1 MKWIF
6 RIFGLLIVLVVFLAG
21 AVFFLPAERLARIAT
36 DQLSASTG
44 RTVAINGDVAL
55 TFWPVLGVSA
65 DDLEVGNAE
74 WAEQGA
80 MFQAANA
87 AIGVD
92 VLSLLRGDI
101 RITNIEAH
109 SPTIRLEQKLDGRAS
124 WQFTDAGGSGEI
136 KAETTP
142 QPADQPEA
150 SVRQAREF
158 IIEQLDVTDA
168 TLIYDAEGSDLV
180 SLSGVDLALAW
191 PDPAGPAEIEAVVRP
206 ASSDVVIDLT
216 VDAFGAFIAGEVSP
230 LRLEVMTDAGQF
242 LIDGRASTDGAVAGN
257 VSLTTESTDGLLRAL
272 GLPALDLPPKL
283 GRSMDAKT
291 EITLTPD
298 RKLALRGLSVDL
310 DGNAISG
317 DADISL
323 NGTPQIN
330 ARLDAGD
337 LDVKPAFAPSQG
349 GGNASSG
356 SSGNGGGGGSTPRPT
371 TSGWSKDVIDAS
383 GLAAFNGDIA
393 LSANSI
399 DLGDFQLGK
408 TRAVLRNDNSRMVF
422 DLREVAAYGGAV
434 TGEFV
439 VNNRGSLSI
448 GGKMNIAGI
457 QMQPLLRDAIDLDRL
472 TGQGDLRLNFLGSGP
487 SVDAIMRSLSGDGRL
502 EIGRGTLEG
511 INLDQLLKGGAT
523 SGTTIFN
530 DLTATWTI
538 ASGVLTNKDLL
549 LSLKNYSASG
559 AGNVDLG
566 NRRVDYRF
574 TPVALRA
581 NSGQGL
587 AVPVMF
593 KGPWSNISIRPDVE
607 AVLEAELD
615 EERRRLERKAKEKAR
630 EELGLDK
637 SKGKSLE
644 DEVKDKLLRRLFD

>member
-1 MKWIF
+1 MMKWVF
-6 RIFGLLIVLVVFLAG
+6 RVFGLLVVLAVFLVG

-36 DQLSASTG
+36 DQLSATTG
-44 RTVAINGDVAL
+44 REVAINGDVAL

-65 DDLEVGNAE
+65 DDLEVSNAA

-87 AIGVD
+87 AIGID
-92 VLSLLRGDI
+92 AFSLLRGDI

-124 WQFTDAGGSGEI
+124 WQFTDGGGSGEI

-142 QPADQPEA
+142 QAAEQPSAPKPEA
-150 SVRQAREF
+150 RQF
-158 IIEQLDVTDA
+158 IIERLEVTDA

-180 SLSGVDLALAW
+180 SLSGVDLALDW
-191 PDPAGPAEIEAVVRP
+191 PDPNGPAEIKAVLRP
-206 ASSDVVIDLT
+206 ASSDVDIDLT
-216 VDAFGAFIAGEVSP
+216 VDAFGAFIAGDVSP
-230 LRLEVMTDAGQF
+230 LRLQVMTDGGEF
-242 LIDGRASTDGAVAGN
+242 SIDGRASTDGAVAGS
-257 VSLTTESTDGLLRAL
+257 VALKTASTDGLMRAL
-272 GLPALDLPPKL
+272 GLPPLDLPPKL
-283 GRSMDAKT
+283 GRSMDLKT

-298 RKLALRGLSVDL
+298 RRLALRGLSVDL
-310 DGNAISG
+310 DGNAIRG
-317 DADISL
+317 DADLSL
-323 NGTPQIN
+323 NGTPEIN

-337 LDVKPAFAPSQG
+337 LDVKPAFAPSSTG
-349 GGNASSG
+349 DRK
-356 SSGNGGGGGSTPRPT
+356 SSGNGGGSGNAPRPA
-371 TSGWSKDVIDAS
+371 TSGWSTDAIDAS

-422 DLREVAAYGGAV
+422 DLREVAAYGGDV

-439 VNNRGSLSI
+439 VNNRGSLSV
-448 GGKMNIAGI
+448 GGKMTISGI
-457 QMQPLLRDAIDLDRL
+457 QMQPLLRDAVDLDRL
-472 TGQGDLRLNFLGSGP
+472 TGQGDLRLSFLGSGP

-511 INLDQLLKGGAT
+511 INLDQLLRGGAT
-523 SGTTIFN
+523 TGTTIFN

-538 ASGVLTNKDLL
+538 ASGVLANKDLL
-549 LSLKNYSASG
+549 LRLKNYSASG
-559 AGNVDLG
+559 AGDVDLG
-566 NRRVDYRF
+566 NRRIDYRF

-587 AVPVMF
+587 AVPVIF
-593 KGPWSNISIRPDVE
+593 KGPWSDISIRPDVE

-615 EERRRLERKAKEKAR
+615 EERRRLERKAKEKLR
-630 EELGLDK
+630 DELGLDK
-637 SKGKSLE
+637 PDGKSLE
-644 DEVKDKLLRRLFD
+644 DEVKDKLLRKLFD

>member
-1 MKWIF
+1 MKWVF
-6 RIFGLLIVLVVFLAG
+6 RVFGLLVVLAVFLVG

-36 DQLSASTG
+36 DQLSATTG
-44 RTVAINGDVAL
+44 REVAINGDVAL

-65 DDLEVGNAE
+65 DDLEVSNAA

-87 AIGVD
+87 AIGID
-92 VLSLLRGDI
+92 AFSLLRGDI

-124 WQFTDAGGSGEI
+124 WQFTDGGGSGEI

-142 QPADQPEA
+142 QAAEQPSAPKPEA
-150 SVRQAREF
+150 RQF
-158 IIEQLDVTDA
+158 IIERLEVTDA

-180 SLSGVDLALAW
+180 SLSGVDLALDW
-191 PDPAGPAEIEAVVRP
+191 PDPNGPAEIKAVLRP
-206 ASSDVVIDLT
+206 ASSDVDIDLT
-216 VDAFGAFIAGEVSP
+216 VDAFGAFIAGDVSP
-230 LRLEVMTDAGQF
+230 LRLQVMTDGGEF
-242 LIDGRASTDGAVAGN
+242 SIDGRASTDGAVAGS
-257 VSLTTESTDGLLRAL
+257 VALKTASTDGLMRAL
-272 GLPALDLPPKL
+272 GLPPLDLPPKL
-283 GRSMDAKT
+283 GRSMDLKT

-298 RKLALRGLSVDL
+298 RRLALRGLSVDL
-310 DGNAISG
+310 DGNAIRG
-317 DADISL
+317 DADLSL
-323 NGTPQIN
+323 NGTPEIN

-337 LDVKPAFAPSQG
+337 LDVKPAFAPSSTG
-349 GGNASSG
+349 DRK
-356 SSGNGGGGGSTPRPT
+356 SSGNGGGSGNAPRPA
-371 TSGWSKDVIDAS
+371 TSGWSTDAIDAS

-422 DLREVAAYGGAV
+422 DLREVAAYGGDV

-439 VNNRGSLSI
+439 VNNRGSLSV
-448 GGKMNIAGI
+448 GGKMTISGI
-457 QMQPLLRDAIDLDRL
+457 QMQPLLRDAVDLDRL
-472 TGQGDLRLNFLGSGP
+472 TGQGDLRLSFLGSGP

-511 INLDQLLKGGAT
+511 INLDQLLRGGAT
-523 SGTTIFN
+523 TGTTIFN

-538 ASGVLTNKDLL
+538 ASGVLANKDLL
-549 LSLKNYSASG
+549 LRLKNYSASG
-559 AGNVDLG
+559 AGDVDLG
-566 NRRVDYRF
+566 NRRIDYRF

-587 AVPVMF
+587 AVPVIF
-593 KGPWSNISIRPDVE
+593 KGPWSDISIRPDVE

-615 EERRRLERKAKEKAR
+615 EERRRLERKAKEKLR
-630 EELGLDK
+630 DELGLDK
-637 SKGKSLE
+637 PDGKSLE
-644 DEVKDKLLRRLFD
+644 DEVKDKLLRKLFD